1 MVQNVTRNTAPLTP
15 PARTPATSGSSPAP
29 EAGSGQPAAPGTGPA
44 LPTNSSVQI
53 GVSTAGNPLQTGD
66 VSFPTPGSS
75 QLAPGMQA
83 LQQLVGAVEGDMGG
97 FLAAVAAG
105 RSPESVDMSK
115 GQNFAMAKIFTS
127 GKAEL
132 GQLAAALDFVSHA
145 LATPPDPNY
154 KLDHMPADM
163 TAALRKAGLMV
174 YDNKLFNL
182 VTKQEVGL
190 EQVNALKQ
198 VAAQRS
204 VAMGPPVLHETAA
217 ETAMRQLNGRLET
230 ATLQLDSL
238 ETVQHELQS
247 STHDMDGLRQ
257 ELGQISSQLKAQEVK
272 VQTQAHKLE
281 VSQQQLRTVQELQ
294 KGLARDGVSAV
305 SATNLPAVNALLREQ
320 GIEVRISNGQ
330 PRFQDREGKQL
341 SPAQVVS
348 RLQQIES
355 RQAETVS
362 SDTQTLAQEHSQLE
376 ALGGQ
381 SGAMERQLD
390 FATRR
395 SEQLLQNH
403 EEQLQDVQQN
413 VLPRLEHELQDPAT
427 PPERR
432 SQIERQTGG
441 FRRCVEHGQSINNNA
456 REGVHKSGRT
466 REEVR
471 AIRQHLRDLVAGVI
485 QDPNSKLATKMPIKQ
500 PAIDEQKSEALRE
513 MADRLIEKAQ
523 QMEASLVLAPRP
535 AEVDVSKMATEM
547 KALLE
552 EFTKGFDQ
560 LKQSQTDTK
569 QVQQSVSN
577 THSKQIRKDAEYHLK
592 QLKNLDMH
600 NLERVEAALKDAIQ
614 ALYKQH
620 SASLPQT
627 TEG

>member
-44 LPTNSSVQI
+44 LPTGSSVQI

-66 VSFPTPGSS
+66 VSFPTPAGSPS
-75 QLAPGMQA
+75 DPGMQA
-83 LQQLVGAVEGDMGG
+83 LQQLVGSVEGDMGG

-105 RSPESVDMSK
+105 RQPENVDMSK

-127 GKAEL
+127 SKSEL
-132 GQLAAALDFVSHA
+132 GQLTAALDYVSHA

-182 VTKQEVGL
+182 VTKQEVGGD
-190 EQVNALKQ
+190 QVNALKQ
-198 VAAQRS
+198 VAAQRN
-204 VAMGPPVLHETAA
+204 VAMGPPVLHESAA

-230 ATLQLDSL
+230 ATLQLGSL

-247 STHDMDGLRQ
+247 ATHDMDGLRS
-257 ELGQISSQLKAQEVK
+257 ELGQISSQLKAQEAK
-272 VQTQAHKLE
+272 VQAQAHKLE
-281 VSQQQLRTVQELQ
+281 SSQQQLRTVQELR
-294 KGLARDGVSAV
+294 KGLARDGASAV
-305 SATNLPAVNALLREQ
+305 PAANLPAVNALLREQ
-320 GIEVRISNGQ
+320 GIEARISNGQ
-330 PRFQDREGKQL
+330 LRFQDREGKQL
-341 SPAQVVS
+341 SPAQVVA
-348 RLQQIES
+348 RLQAIEN

-362 SDTQTLAQEHSQLE
+362 SDTQTLAQEHSHLE

-395 SEQLLQNH
+395 TEQLLQNH

-413 VLPRLEHELQDPAT
+413 VLPRLERERQDPTT

-441 FRRCVEHGQSINNNA
+441 FRRCVEHGQSINKNA
-456 REGVHKSGRT
+456 QEGVHKSGRT

-471 AIRQHLRDLVAGVI
+471 AIRQHLRDLVAGI
-485 QDPNSKLATKMPIKQ
+485 GKIDPSKIGVQKPKTLPEEQLAQ
-500 PAIDEQKSEALRE
+500 ALRE
-513 MADRLIEKAQ
+513 MTGKLIEKAQ
-523 QMEASLVLAPRP
+523 EMEANLVLAPRP
-535 AEVDVSKMATEM
+535 AEVDVSKMAIEM
-547 KALLE
+547 QTMLE

-569 QVQQSVSN
+569 QVQQTVSN
-577 THSKQIRKDAEYHLK
+577 SHSKQIRNDAQYHLK